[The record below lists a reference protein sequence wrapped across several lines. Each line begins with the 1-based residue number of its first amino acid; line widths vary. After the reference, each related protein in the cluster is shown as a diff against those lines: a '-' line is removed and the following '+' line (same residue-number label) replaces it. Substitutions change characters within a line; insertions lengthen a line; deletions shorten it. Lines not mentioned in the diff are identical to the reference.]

1 MTSDFDR
8 RLQGGG
14 YQDHHHHHQFQPRLS
29 SMATATTAS
38 NYGSRLP
45 LQSRHHYSQQPSAMS
60 SSGEGNSGISA
71 LNRLSTLESSN
82 NDNNKGRLGS
92 FSGASNHYR
101 GRSQQEQD
109 SSTLAQVNGPAGSSG
124 GGGLGGFAAGQKP
137 TRSESV
143 GRASERGRSQSTQR
157 SSHGAHQQRS
167 TSTSAAA
174 RSDGNNSDNEN
185 VVIEEKRRRVNGDG
199 YTLHK
204 YLKGRLLGRGGFA
217 KVYLCTALDTNK
229 NYAVKIVPKANLVK
243 QRARQKVITY

>member
-1 MTSDFDR
+1 MTTDFDR

-14 YQDHHHHHQFQPRLS
+14 LYHHHQFQNRIS
-29 SMATATTAS
+29 TMATTTTAS

-82 NDNNKGRLGS
+82 NDNNKGRMGS
-92 FSGASNHYR
+92 FSSSQNAYR
-101 GRSQQEQD
+101 GRNSQEQD
-109 SSTLAQVNGPAGSSG
+109 SSTLAQVNGPAGNSG
-124 GGGLGGFAAGQKP
+124 IGDFASGQKP

-143 GRASERGRSQSTQR
+143 GRATERGRSQSTQR
-157 SSHGAHQQRS
+157 SGAPQRS

-174 RSDGNNSDNEN
+174 RDGNNSDNEN

-199 YTLHK
+199 YTLHR

-243 QRARQKVITY
+243 QRARQKVRDL